1 MKTVDQILI
10 VDDDA
15 TARFLMERTIKKS
28 GLCDHILT
36 ANNGQEALNLLN
48 TISETDTYPSLI
60 LLDINMPLMNG
71 FEFLGALQASDLAAL
86 PLRIALLTSS
96 SNPQDV
102 IKAQK
107 YLLAGY
113 LQKPLTTEKLQS
125 LLTAWKFK
133 NFLFRCV
140 INYLIAGKTN

>member
-15 TARFLMERTIKKS
+15 TTRFLMERTIKKS

-36 ANNGQEALNLLN
+36 ASNGQEALNLLN
-48 TISETDTYPSLI
+48 TISGTDTYPSLI

-71 FEFLGALQASDLAAL
+71 FEFLGALQESDLASL
-86 PLRIALLTSS
+86 PLRIVLLTSS
-96 SNPQDV
+96 TNPQDV
-102 IKAQK
+102 IKAKK

-125 LLTAWKFK
+125 
-133 NFLFRCV
+133 V
-140 INYLIAGKTN
+140 IAN